1 MSGEPLIRFIVGVT
15 AGLIAVLLGGFAVY
29 WYFSGGDER
38 APELQAPAPQA
49 PELQLKTAPSA
60 SFAEIVNSVSPSLR
74 AHRLAGNEQILVL
87 DFPDLIGQ
95 AQALNRLAVL
105 VEKHDAPRDRVLND
119 VELAAFIAGS
129 GTSAVT
135 LYFGHDYRASDIARF
150 FNLAQAG
157 GVALNPDELALRNLL
172 IGYRFLREVDAGYA
186 AVPPVQALVSVV
198 QLQADDPATPQDE
211 TVDPGLRETI
221 LYHELSHGVFFTD
234 KAYREHSE
242 RYWRQEL
249 SAAERLLFRNF
260 LSSAGYDPMNERIMI
275 NEMQA
280 FLMHTPDTR
289 AFSAAHLG
297 IDEVTLTALRYRF
310 AKGVPPSA
318 RFGDDGGIAST
329 QK

>member
-1 MSGEPLIRFIVGVT
+1 MSGVNSIRFIVGVT

-29 WYFSGGDER
+29 WYFIDTDARVPE
-38 APELQAPAPQA
+38 AQVPELQAWV
-49 PELQLKTAPSA
+49 APSA
-60 SFAEIVNSVSPSLR
+60 GVAEIVNFVSPSLR
-74 AHRLAGNEQILVL
+74 THRLAGYEAILVV
-87 DFPDLIGQ
+87 DFPDLGRQ
-95 AQALNRLAVL
+95 ARALNRLAVL

-119 VELAAFIAGS
+119 TELAAFIAGS
-129 GTSAVT
+129 GTNAET

-157 GVALNPDELALRNLL
+157 EVALNPDELALRELL
-172 IGYRFLREVDAGYA
+172 IEHRFLRVADAGYQ
-186 AVPPVQALVSVV
+186 AVPPAQALVSVV

-221 LYHELSHGVFFTD
+221 LSHELSHGVFFTD
-234 KAYREHSE
+234 KTYREHSE
-242 RYWRQEL
+242 RYWSQEL

-260 LSSAGYDPMNERIMI
+260 LSSAGYDPTNERIMI

-297 IDEVTLTALRYRF
+297 VNEVMLTALRYRF
-310 AKGVPPSA
+310 AKGAPPSA
-318 RFGDDGGIAST
+318 RFGGDGGIVPT
-329 QK
+329 R

>member
-1 MSGEPLIRFIVGVT
+1 MSGVPSIRFIVGVT
-15 AGLIAVLLGGFAVY
+15 AGLIAVLLGGFAIY
-29 WYFSGGDER
+29 WYFWGDGGRVPE
-38 APELQAPAPQA
+38 AQSPELQVKVAPA
-49 PELQLKTAPSA
+49 A

-74 AHRLAGNEQILVL
+74 VHRLAGNEQILVL

-157 GVALNPDELALRNLL
+157 GVALNPDELALRDLL
-172 IGYRFLREVDAGYA
+172 IGYRFLRAADAGYA
-186 AVPPVQALVSVV
+186 AVPPAQALVSVV

-297 IDEVTLTALRYRF
+297 VNEVMLTALRYRF
-310 AKGVPPSA
+310 AKGAPPSA
-318 RFGDDGGIAST
+318 RFGGDGGIAST